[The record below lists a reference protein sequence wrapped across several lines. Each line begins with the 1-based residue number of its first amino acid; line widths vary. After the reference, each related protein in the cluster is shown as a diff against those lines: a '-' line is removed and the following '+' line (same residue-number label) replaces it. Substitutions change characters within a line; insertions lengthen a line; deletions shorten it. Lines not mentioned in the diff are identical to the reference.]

1 MESSRR
7 DWVKFIL
14 DHFIWFIILAVFIF
28 FAIRAEGF
36 LTGLNM
42 INILM
47 HASVLGL
54 MVIGQ
59 TICLLSGNFDLSAE
73 GTLSLVTTLAAWM
86 MVAKSSW
93 SGGGGWELH
102 PLIVIPIILI
112 VGLGVGWVNGFLIT
126 RIGMNNFIVTL
137 AMQLVLR
144 GIAFTLTKG
153 LYISGMPALFNW
165 LGSGR
170 IGSIPVQI
178 LFTGLAF
185 VAFNYFLTTTRFG
198 RQLYAVGGNKF
209 AAHASGFSPK
219 RIVTI
224 AYMLSGILAAT
235 AGWMLLGRIGEST
248 TQLGAGLTLETVAAS
263 VIGGVALSGG
273 FGTVGG
279 ALAGV
284 MLLSVID
291 NGLNLMEVDPFWV
304 NGIRGFIIM
313 VALAIDSQKFRYKP
327 KRAVEPEKAAV
338 TATAD

>member
-1 MESSRR
+1 MQTSRT

-14 DHFIWFIILAVFIF
+14 DRFIWVIIAVVFLF
-28 FAIRAEGF
+28 FAIRAQGF
-36 LTGLNM
+36 FTGLNM

-86 MVAKSSW
+86 MVSKEAW

-102 PLIVIPIILI
+102 PLIVIPLILI
-112 VGLGVGWVNGFLIT
+112 LGAGIGWFNGFLIT

-144 GIAFTLTKG
+144 GIAFTITMG
-153 LYISGMPALFNW
+153 LYISGTPVLFNW
-165 LGSGR
+165 LGAGR
-170 IGSIPVQI
+170 LGRVPVQI
-178 LFTGLAF
+178 FFTAIAF
-185 VAFNYFLTTTRFG
+185 VVFNYFLKSSRFG
-198 RQLYAVGGNKF
+198 RQLYAVGGNKD

-219 RIVTI
+219 KTITI
-224 AYMLSGILAAT
+224 AYVLSGFLAAV

-248 TQLGAGLTLETVAAS
+248 TQLGAGLTLETVGAS

-273 FGTVGG
+273 YGSVGG

-304 NGIRGFIIM
+304 NGIRGFIIL
-313 VALAIDSQKFRYKP
+313 VALAIESQKFRYKP
-327 KRAVEPEKAAV
+327 KRVLAVEKDSPLV
-338 TATAD
+338 TD